1 MSKKTGTK
9 GSEEQGA
16 LATPATPERPP
27 ISDSDPGA
35 VPEAKDGLGPESP
48 KEASGGEVPAYL
60 KPDYTGPLTV
70 EQAIERRWHIT
81 K

>member
-1 MSKKTGTK
+1 MSKKKGEIAEQETGGEDAVK
-9 GSEEQGA
+9 VDDSEV
-16 LATPATPERPP
+16 
-27 ISDSDPGA
+27 SGA